1 MGVAM
6 ATELLTSIPLPNL
19 CQTRKHM
26 EVKCRVEILK
36 TRVVVHVELYC
47 SHCGALWAEA
57 VLALSEREFSWH

>member
-6 ATELLTSIPLPNL
+6 ATELLTSIP
-19 CQTRKHM
+19 CRTCAKRKHM

-47 SHCGALWAEA
+47 SHCGALRAEA
-57 VLALSEREFSWH
+57 VLALSEGEFSWH